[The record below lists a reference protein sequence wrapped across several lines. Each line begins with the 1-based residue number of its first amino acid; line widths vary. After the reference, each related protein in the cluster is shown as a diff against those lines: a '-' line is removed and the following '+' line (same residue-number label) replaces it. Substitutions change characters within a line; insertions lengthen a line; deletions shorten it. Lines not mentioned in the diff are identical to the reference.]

1 MLIYCN
7 DKISK
12 VRRYFVT
19 ETSAS
24 LGT

>member
-1 MLIYCN
+1 MMTKMLINCN

-19 ETSAS
+19 DHN
-24 LGT
+24 